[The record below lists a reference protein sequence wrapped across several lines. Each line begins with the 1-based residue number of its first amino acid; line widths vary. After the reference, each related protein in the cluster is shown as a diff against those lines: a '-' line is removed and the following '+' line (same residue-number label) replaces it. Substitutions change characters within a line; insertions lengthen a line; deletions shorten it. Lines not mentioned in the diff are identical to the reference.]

1 MNGAAFA
8 DTIKV
13 GVVGPFSGPFAI
25 QGKNFKAGIDAYMA
39 LNGSKVGD
47 DDIEIVYR
55 DMPQAD
61 PAQAKALAQ
70 ELVVKEGV
78 QYLAGFYFT
87 PDAMAV
93 TPLLEQAN
101 VPLVIMNAA
110 TSAIVTKSPLVVRT
124 SFTLWQT
131 SVPMAKVA
139 NERGVKKVITV
150 VSDYGPGVD
159 AETAFTTTFEA
170 DGGEIVESI
179 RMPLSTNDFS
189 PIMQRVKDSGAEAV
203 FAFLPSG
210 PTTLGFVKS
219 YNENGAEG
227 GRHPVPGARRP
238 DPGIRPAGAR
248 RLARSASS
256 PPSTMRS
263 RTIRPRTRSSSRPHA
278 RRSAIRPNSRF
289 PSVGAYDG
297 MHVIYKM
304 IEATG
309 GKQDAQKA
317 VDAVKG
323 LAWESPRGPVSIDA
337 ESRHITQNI
346 YLREVAKA
354 EDGTYYNKEIAT
366 FEKHDRSWSRGSE
379 IGAFLPHRPGADASG
394 TDLTRRAARS
404 CRPSSASRSTR
415 WPTAWCCSSSRSAC
429 R

>member
-1 MNGAAFA
+1 MKRTFLAALAALAMSGAAYA
-8 DTIKV
+8 DTIKI
-13 GVVGPFSGPFAI
+13 GVVGPFSGPFAL

-39 LNGSKVGD
+39 VNGSKVGD
-47 DDIEIVYR
+47 DDIEIIYR
-55 DMPQAD
+55 DVPQAD
-61 PAQAKALAQ
+61 PAQSKALAQ

-124 SFTLWQT
+124 SFTTWQT
-131 SVPMAKVA
+131 STPIAKVA
-139 NERGVKKVITV
+139 KDAGVSKVISV

-159 AETAFTTTFEA
+159 AENAFKAGFEA
-170 DGGEIVESI
+170 AGGQVVEAI
-179 RMPLSTNDFS
+179 RMPLATNDFS
-189 PIMQRVKDSGAEAV
+189 PIMQRIKDSGAEGV

-210 PTTLGFVKS
+210 PTTLGFVKA
-219 YNENGAEG
+219 YNENGLKSGGIKFFAPGDLTQESDLPALGEAALGIQTTFHYAVSHDSPENKAFVEAASKAIGNPAE
-227 GRHPVPGARRP
+227 
-238 DPGIRPAGAR
+238 
-248 RLARSASS
+248 LS
-256 PPSTMRS
+256 
-263 RTIRPRTRSSSRPHA
+263 
-278 RRSAIRPNSRF
+278 F
-289 PSVGAYDG
+289 PSIGAYDG

-309 GKQDAQKA
+309 GEQDAQKA

-323 LAWESPRGPVSIDA
+323 LAWTSPRGPVSIDP

-354 EDGTYYNKEIAT
+354 DDGTYYNKEVQT
-366 FEKHDRSWSRGSE
+366 FEKQGD
-379 IGAFLPHRPGADASG
+379 PG
-394 TDLTRRAARS
+394 LAAVK
-404 CRPSSASRSTR
+404 
-415 WPTAWCCSSSRSAC
+415 
-429 R
+429 

>member
-1 MNGAAFA
+1 MKRMILAALAALVMGGVSYA
-8 DTIKV
+8 DTVKV
-13 GVVGPFSGPFAI
+13 GVVGPFSGPFAL

-39 LNGSKVGD
+39 IHGDKVGD
-47 DDIEIVYR
+47 AKVEIIYR
-55 DMPQAD
+55 DLPAPD
-61 PAQAKALAQ
+61 PAQSKSLAQ

-93 TPLLEQAN
+93 TPILKQAN

-124 SFTLWQT
+124 SFTTWQT
-131 SVPMAKVA
+131 STPIAKVA
-139 NERGVKKVITV
+139 FDKGIKKVISV

-159 AETAFTTTFEA
+159 AENAFKAAFEA
-170 DGGEIVESI
+170 AGGQVVDAI

-189 PIMQRVKDSGAEAV
+189 PIMQRIKDSGAQGV

-219 YNENGAEG
+219 FSENGLKNAGITLFAPGDLTQESDLPALGDAALGIETTFHYAVSHDSPENKEFVAAAGKAIGNPAELTF
-227 GRHPVPGARRP
+227 
-238 DPGIRPAGAR
+238 PA
-248 RLARSASS
+248 
-256 PPSTMRS
+256 
-263 RTIRPRTRSSSRPHA
+263 
-278 RRSAIRPNSRF
+278 
-289 PSVGAYDG
+289 VGAFDG

-323 LAWESPRGPVSIDA
+323 LSWVSPRGPVTIDP

-354 EDGTYYNKEIAT
+354 ADGTYYNKEIQT
-366 FEKHDRSWSRGSE
+366 FEKQGD
-379 IGAFLPHRPGADASG
+379 PGLKAK
-394 TDLTRRAARS
+394 
-404 CRPSSASRSTR
+404 
-415 WPTAWCCSSSRSAC
+415 
-429 R
+429 

>member
-1 MNGAAFA
+1 MKRMILAAIAALAMSGAAYA
-8 DTIKV
+8 DTIKI
-13 GVVGPFSGPFAI
+13 GVVGPFSGPFAL

-47 DDIEIVYR
+47 DDIEIIYR
-55 DMPQAD
+55 DVPQAD

-93 TPLLEQAN
+93 TPLLTQAN

-124 SFTLWQT
+124 SFTTWQT
-131 SVPMAKVA
+131 STPIAKVA
-139 NERGVKKVITV
+139 KDAGVSKVISV

-159 AETAFTTTFEA
+159 AENAFKAGFEA
-170 DGGEIVESI
+170 AGGQVVEAI
-179 RMPLSTNDFS
+179 RMPLATNDFS
-189 PIMQRVKDSGAEAV
+189 PIMQRIKDSGAEGV

-210 PTTLGFVKS
+210 PTTLGFVKAFK
-219 YNENGAEG
+219 ENGLKDGGIKFFAPGDLTQESDLPALGEAALGIQTTFHYAVSHDSPENKAFVEAAGKAIGNPAE
-227 GRHPVPGARRP
+227 
-238 DPGIRPAGAR
+238 
-248 RLARSASS
+248 LS
-256 PPSTMRS
+256 
-263 RTIRPRTRSSSRPHA
+263 
-278 RRSAIRPNSRF
+278 F

-309 GKQDAQKA
+309 GEQDAANA
-317 VDAVKG
+317 VEAVKG
-323 LAWESPRGPVSIDA
+323 LSWTSPRGPVTIDP

-354 EDGTYYNKEIAT
+354 DDGTYYNKEIQT
-366 FEKHDRSWSRGSE
+366 FEKQGD
-379 IGAFLPHRPGADASG
+379 PG
-394 TDLTRRAARS
+394 LAALK
-404 CRPSSASRSTR
+404 
-415 WPTAWCCSSSRSAC
+415 
-429 R
+429 

>member
-1 MNGAAFA
+1 MKRMILAAVAALAMSSAAYA
-8 DTIKV
+8 DTIKI
-13 GVVGPFSGPFAI
+13 GVVGPFSGPFAL

-47 DDIEIVYR
+47 DDIEIIYR
-55 DMPQAD
+55 DVPQAD
-61 PAQAKALAQ
+61 PAQSKALAQ

-93 TPLLEQAN
+93 TPLLTQAN

-124 SFTLWQT
+124 SFTTWQT
-131 SVPMAKVA
+131 STPIAKVA
-139 NERGVKKVITV
+139 KDAGVSKVISV

-159 AETAFTTTFEA
+159 AENAFKTGFEA
-170 DGGEIVESI
+170 AGGQVVEAI
-179 RMPLSTNDFS
+179 RMPLATNDFS
-189 PIMQRVKDSGAEAV
+189 PIMQRIKDSGAEGV

-210 PTTLGFVKS
+210 PTTLGFVKAFK
-219 YNENGAEG
+219 ENGLKDGGIKFFAPGDLTQESDLPALGEAALGIQTTFHYAVSHDSPENKAFVEAASKAIGNPAE
-227 GRHPVPGARRP
+227 
-238 DPGIRPAGAR
+238 
-248 RLARSASS
+248 LS
-256 PPSTMRS
+256 
-263 RTIRPRTRSSSRPHA
+263 
-278 RRSAIRPNSRF
+278 F

-309 GKQDAQKA
+309 GEQDAAKA
-317 VDAVKG
+317 VEAVKG
-323 LAWESPRGPVSIDA
+323 LSWVSPRGPVTIDP

-354 EDGTYYNKEIAT
+354 DDGTYYNKEIQT
-366 FEKHDRSWSRGSE
+366 FEKQDD
-379 IGAFLPHRPGADASG
+379 PG
-394 TDLTRRAARS
+394 LAALK
-404 CRPSSASRSTR
+404 
-415 WPTAWCCSSSRSAC
+415 
-429 R
+429 

>member
-1 MNGAAFA
+1 MRRIILAALAALATSVAAQA

-13 GVVGPFSGPFAI
+13 GVVGPFSGPFAL

-39 LNGSKVGD
+39 VNGAKVGD
-47 DDIEIVYR
+47 DDIEIIYR
-55 DMPQAD
+55 DVPQAD
-61 PAQAKALAQ
+61 PAQSKVLAQ

-131 SVPMAKVA
+131 STPIAKVA
-139 NERGVKKVITV
+139 KDAGVSKIISV

-159 AETAFTTTFEA
+159 AENAFKAGFEA
-170 DGGEIVESI
+170 AGGEIVEAI

-189 PIMQRVKDSGAEAV
+189 PIMQRIKDSGAEGV

-210 PTTLGFVKS
+210 PTTLGFVKAF
-219 YNENGAEG
+219 NENGLKDGGIKFFAPGDLTQESDLPALGDAALGLQTTFHYAVSHDSPENKAFVEAAGKAIGNPAELSF
-227 GRHPVPGARRP
+227 
-238 DPGIRPAGAR
+238 PA
-248 RLARSASS
+248 
-256 PPSTMRS
+256 
-263 RTIRPRTRSSSRPHA
+263 
-278 RRSAIRPNSRF
+278 
-289 PSVGAYDG
+289 VGAYDG

-309 GKQDAQKA
+309 GEQDAQKA

-323 LAWESPRGPVSIDA
+323 LSWTSPRGPVSIDP

-354 EDGTYYNKEIAT
+354 DDGTYYNKEIQT
-366 FEKHDRSWSRGSE
+366 FEKQGD
-379 IGAFLPHRPGADASG
+379 PG
-394 TDLTRRAARS
+394 LAAVK
-404 CRPSSASRSTR
+404 
-415 WPTAWCCSSSRSAC
+415 
-429 R
+429 

>member
-1 MNGAAFA
+1 MTVPQREWTVPQGGNMKRTILAALAALALSGAAYA
-8 DTIKV
+8 DTIKI
-13 GVVGPFSGPFAI
+13 GVVGPFSGPFAL

-47 DDIEIVYR
+47 DDIEIIYR
-55 DMPQAD
+55 DVPQAD
-61 PAQAKALAQ
+61 PAQSKALAQ

-124 SFTLWQT
+124 SFTTWQT
-131 SVPMAKVA
+131 STPIAKVA
-139 NERGVKKVITV
+139 KDAGVSKVISV

-159 AETAFTTTFEA
+159 AEHAFKAGFEA
-170 DGGEIVESI
+170 AGGQVVEAI
-179 RMPLSTNDFS
+179 RMPLATNDFS
-189 PIMQRVKDSGAEAV
+189 PIMQRIKDSGAEGV

-210 PTTLGFVKS
+210 PTTLGFVKA
-219 YNENGAEG
+219 YNENGLKSGGIKFFAPGDLTQESDLPALGEAALGIQTTFHYAVSHDSPENKTFVEAAAKAIGNPAE
-227 GRHPVPGARRP
+227 
-238 DPGIRPAGAR
+238 
-248 RLARSASS
+248 LS
-256 PPSTMRS
+256 
-263 RTIRPRTRSSSRPHA
+263 
-278 RRSAIRPNSRF
+278 F

-309 GKQDAQKA
+309 GEQDAQKA

-323 LAWESPRGPVSIDA
+323 LSWTSPRGLVSIDP

-346 YLREVAKA
+346 YLREVTKA
-354 EDGTYYNKEIAT
+354 DDGTYYNKEVQT
-366 FEKHDRSWSRGSE
+366 FEKQGD
-379 IGAFLPHRPGADASG
+379 PG
-394 TDLTRRAARS
+394 LAALK
-404 CRPSSASRSTR
+404 
-415 WPTAWCCSSSRSAC
+415 
-429 R
+429 

>member
-1 MNGAAFA
+1 MRRIILAALAALATSVAAQA

-13 GVVGPFSGPFAI
+13 GVVGPFSGPFAL

-39 LNGSKVGD
+39 VNGAKVGD
-47 DDIEIVYR
+47 DDIEIIYR
-55 DMPQAD
+55 DVPQAD
-61 PAQAKALAQ
+61 PAQSKALAQ

-131 SVPMAKVA
+131 STPIAKVA
-139 NERGVKKVITV
+139 KDAGVSKIISV

-159 AETAFTTTFEA
+159 AEKAFKAGFEA
-170 DGGEIVESI
+170 AGGEIVEAI

-189 PIMQRVKDSGAEAV
+189 PIMQRIKDSGAEGV

-210 PTTLGFVKS
+210 PTTLGFVKAF
-219 YNENGAEG
+219 NENGLKDGGIKFFAPGDLTQESDLPALGDAALGLQTTFHYAVSHDSPENKAFVEAAGKAIGNPAELSF
-227 GRHPVPGARRP
+227 
-238 DPGIRPAGAR
+238 PA
-248 RLARSASS
+248 
-256 PPSTMRS
+256 
-263 RTIRPRTRSSSRPHA
+263 
-278 RRSAIRPNSRF
+278 
-289 PSVGAYDG
+289 VGAYDG

-309 GKQDAQKA
+309 GEQDAQKA

-323 LAWESPRGPVSIDA
+323 LSWTSPRGPVSIDPK
-337 ESRHITQNI
+337 SRHITQNI

-354 EDGTYYNKEIAT
+354 DDGTYYNKEIQT
-366 FEKHDRSWSRGSE
+366 FEKQGD
-379 IGAFLPHRPGADASG
+379 PG
-394 TDLTRRAARS
+394 LAAVK
-404 CRPSSASRSTR
+404 
-415 WPTAWCCSSSRSAC
+415 
-429 R
+429 